1 MLATPPLHVELA
13 VAWKFTGE
21 PTVLLF
27 AGVETWTPDEPDT
40 VMLMGVVVAPP
51 Q

>member
-27 AGVETWTPDEPDT
+27 AGVET
-40 VMLMGVVVAPP
+40 
-51 Q
+51 